1 MDTLA
6 ILRRGPVMP
15 VMVIQSV
22 DEALQVTRAL
32 LAGGINTFEITLRTP
47 AALDGVREL
56 VNAFP
61 DALIGVGTVR
71 DARQLD
77 AALTAGARF
86 AVSPGLPAAL
96 LPALAANQ
104 VPFLPGVATPTE
116 AMNAF
121 DAGFHALKL
130 FPAEAVGGIPLLKSL
145 HSPLPDIVF
154 CPTGG
159 IHAANAAAYLAL
171 PNVACVGGSW
181 LAPADL
187 VKAQDWRA
195 ITALAVAASAQSE
208 QVQSP

>member
-6 ILRRGPVMP
+6 ILKRGPVMP
-15 VMVIQSV
+15 VMVIESV

-32 LAGGINTFEITLRTP
+32 LDGGINTFEITLRTP

-56 VNAFP
+56 ADAFA

-71 DARQLD
+71 NASQLE
-77 AALTAGARF
+77 AALQAGARF
-86 AVSPGLPAAL
+86 AVSPGLPTAL
-96 LPALAANQ
+96 LPALAANR
-104 VPFLPGVATPTE
+104 VPFLPGVATATE

-121 DAGFHALKL
+121 DAGFSALKL
-130 FPAEAVGGIPLLKSL
+130 FPAEAVGGIALLKSL

-187 VKAQDWRA
+187 VKAADWQG
-195 ITALAVAASAQSE
+195 ITALAASAVARAQAG
-208 QVQSP
+208 PA

>member
-6 ILRRGPVMP
+6 ILKRGPVMP

-22 DEALQVTRAL
+22 EEALQVTQAL
-32 LAGGINTFEITLRTP
+32 MAGGISTFEITLRTP
-47 AALDGVREL
+47 AALDGLREM

-61 DALIGVGTVR
+61 DALIGVGTIR
-71 DARQLD
+71 NAGQLD
-77 AALTAGARF
+77 AALQAGARF

-96 LPALAANQ
+96 LPALKANR

-121 DAGFHALKL
+121 DAGFSALKL

-159 IHAANAAAYLAL
+159 IHAGNVAAYLAL

-187 VKAQDWRA
+187 VQAADWQG
-195 ITALAVAASAQSE
+195 ITALASEAVARARVS
-208 QVQSP
+208 